1 MQPLA
6 LSSLH
11 TRNAKLFC
19 NRTEILRLLP
29 RHCIVAEIGVAFG
42 DYSAAILEVVEPRK
56 FHAIDLFTLHEIPTL
71 WGRPSKDTFKG
82 ATHEEFYKSRFSGV
96 IVRGL
101 LEIHKGDS
109 SIILSEEFPDGYFD
123 VIYIDGDHTLEGVE
137 KDSRQAVKKLK
148 PDGYLVFNDYIMFD
162 HIGGCPYG
170 VVHVVNELCV
180 NQGWEILHF
189 ALHEQLF
196 CDVTIRRR
204 GLPH

>member
-6 LSSLH
+6 LSSIH

-29 RHCIVAEIGVAFG
+29 MHCIVAEIGVAFG

-71 WGRPSKDTFKG
+71 WGRPSEDTFKG
-82 ATHEEFYKSRFSGV
+82 ETHEEFYKSRFSGV

-162 HIGGCPYG
+162 YIGSCPYG
-170 VVHVVNELCV
+170 VVHVVN
-180 NQGWEILHF
+180 
-189 ALHEQLF
+189 
-196 CDVTIRRR
+196 
-204 GLPH
+204 